1 VTYTALAIAYLL
13 LCAGLG
19 LARDRRGSSVF
30 VAASLAAVMV
40 CAQLA
45 LLLTR

>member
-1 VTYTALAIAYLL
+1 MTFTALAVAFLL
-13 LCAGLG
+13 LCAVVGLT
-19 LARDRRGSSVF
+19 RPESSSSTLLP
-30 VAASLAAVMV
+30 ALLAAAMV

>member
-1 VTYTALAIAYLL
+1 VTFTVVAVIYLVT
-13 LCAGLG
+13 CAGLG
-19 LARDRRGSSVF
+19 LARGGQGSNALLTVG
-30 VAASLAAVMV
+30 LAAAMV

>member
-1 VTYTALAIAYLL
+1 VTYMAVAVLYLL

-19 LARDRRGSSVF
+19 LARGRRTLNVP
-30 VAASLAAVMV
+30 ATAWLAAVMV

>member
-1 VTYTALAIAYLL
+1 MIYMALAVGYLL
-13 LCAGLG
+13 ICAGLG
-19 LARDRRGSSVF
+19 LTRGRGRMNVLLT
-30 VAASLAAVMV
+30 AGLAAAMV